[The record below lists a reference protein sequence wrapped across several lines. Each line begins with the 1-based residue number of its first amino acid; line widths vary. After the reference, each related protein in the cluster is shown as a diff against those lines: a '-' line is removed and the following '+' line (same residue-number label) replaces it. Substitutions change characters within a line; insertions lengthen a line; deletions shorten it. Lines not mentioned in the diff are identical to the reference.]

1 MGSFYTNIVLNGA
14 DRQSTVELL
23 RRLEREAFVAALKD
37 DLTAVY
43 DAEAEGQNPQVLA
56 ELAGRLSRELDCV
69 AWAVLNHD
77 DDILWYRLYAS
88 GEMVDEYDSAPGYLD
103 PGGPSAPAGG
113 DAGKLAQAFGRA
125 EAGPTIEAILRRP
138 LFAGGTVFTAF
149 ERHRRLAV
157 ALGLRF
163 DLLSLGFNYIEAGDA
178 DEFDPGTFVDTAE
191 GT

>member
-77 DDILWYRLYAS
+77 DDILWYRLYAG
-88 GEMVDEYDSAPGYLD
+88 GEMADEYDSAPGYLD

-113 DAGKLAQAFGRA
+113 DAGELAQAFGRP
-125 EAGPTIEAILRRP
+125 EAARVIEPVLRRP
-138 LFAGGTVFTAF
+138 LFAGGVAFTAL
-149 ERHRRLAV
+149 ERHRRLAE

-163 DLLSLGFNYIEAGDA
+163 DLLALGFDYIEAGDA